1 MNNLSAILNAYH
13 HSFGIDRSIF
23 LATVVQTQGSTYRQT
38 GARML
43 IADLGE
49 IAGMVSGGCLEQ
61 DILCHVQQQ
70 TPPYQPF
77 VITYDTTIDEDI
89 LWGLGL
95 GCDGVVSV
103 LVEHLAVRVGVGDS
117 LTLGTAFASAKA
129 SLEENRSDNPL
140 TFIAE
145 CFDRQQSGVLAT
157 VWQVP
162 DSSSVPI
169 GARLMLHSDGASDSN
184 IEDVELS
191 AQIVADAQLALQ
203 QQTTIHRQ
211 YCQSSGKID
220 VSIEVIQPPPQLTIF
235 GAGRDVLPLAQFAK
249 ALGWQITIVDY
260 RSLATTPDRFPM
272 ADRIILTRRA
282 AIDRQVKLSANTIAV
297 VMTHNYLD
305 DLEILRS
312 LFTTPTRYIGVL
324 GARQRTAKLIQDLVI
339 TPEQFQQLHAPIGL
353 DLGAETPEEIAI
365 AIIAEIQAVITD
377 HTAGFLK
384 HRRSAIHLPHVSP
397 HQTNAVRSPT

>member
-1 MNNLSAILNAYH
+1 
-13 HSFGIDRSIF
+13 F
-23 LATVVQTQGSTYRQT
+23 LATVVQTQGSTYRKT

-43 IADLGE
+43 IAGSGE

-77 VITYDTTIDEDI
+77 VITYDTTTEGDL
-89 LWGLGL
+89 LWGFGI

-103 LVEHLAVRVGVGDS
+103 LVEHLVVRVGV
-117 LTLGTAFASAKA
+117 ASACAEA
-129 SLEENRSDNPL
+129 SLEENRSHNPL

-145 CFDRQQSGVLAT
+145 CFDREQSGVVVT
-157 VWQVP
+157 VFQVTG
-162 DSSSVPI
+162 SSSVPI
-169 GARLMLHSDGASDSN
+169 GARLMLHSDGEIVSN

-191 AQIVADAQLALQ
+191 TQIAADAQIALQ

-211 YCQSSGKID
+211 YCLQLGQAD
-220 VSIEVIQPPPQLTIF
+220 VSIEVIQPVPHLTIF

-249 ALGWQITIVDY
+249 ALGWQLTIVDC
-260 RSLATTPDRFPM
+260 RSLETTSDRFPM
-272 ADRIILTRRA
+272 VDRIILARRET
-282 AIDRQVKLSANTIAV
+282 IDLQVKISPQTIAV

-312 LFTTPTRYIGVL
+312 LLATPSRYIGLL
-324 GARQRTAKLIQDLVI
+324 GARQRTAKLLQDLVI
-339 TPEQFQQLHAPIGL
+339 TPEQSQRLNAPIGL
-353 DLGAETPEEIAI
+353 DIGAETPEEIAI

-377 HTAGFLK
+377 RPAGFLK
-384 HRRSAIHLPHVSP
+384 QR
-397 HQTNAVRSPT
+397 